1 MFLFALKAQTRSN
14 PMKIKKGLPPGYI
27 SVRKDLQPLVEK
39 MHQLKPNDL
48 RELEA
53 FMDYLQRGAEKFSG
67 TEPDESKSLKIYE
80 FMNGGLEKEES
91 SGSNTPDPE
100 VL

>member
-1 MFLFALKAQTRSN
+1 
-14 PMKIKKGLPPGYI
+14 MKIKKGLPPGYI
-27 SVRKDLQPLVEK
+27 SVRKELQPLVKK

-53 FMDYLQRGAEKFSG
+53 FMDYLQKGAKELSG
-67 TEPDESKSLKIYE
+67 TEPDERNSSKIYE

-91 SGSNTPDPE
+91 SGSNIPDAE

>member
-1 MFLFALKAQTRSN
+1 
-14 PMKIKKGLPPGYI
+14 MKIKKGLPPGYI

-53 FMDYLQRGAEKFSG
+53 FMDYLQKGAKELSG
-67 TEPDESKSLKIYE
+67 TEPDERNSSKIYE

-91 SGSNTPDPE
+91 SGSNIPDAE

>member
-1 MFLFALKAQTRSN
+1 MFLFALKAQTLSN

-27 SVRKDLQPLVEK
+27 SVRKELQPLVEK

-53 FMDYLQRGAEKFSG
+53 FMDYLQKGAKELSG
-67 TEPDESKSLKIYE
+67 TEPDERNSSKIYE

-91 SGSNTPDPE
+91 SGSNIPDAE